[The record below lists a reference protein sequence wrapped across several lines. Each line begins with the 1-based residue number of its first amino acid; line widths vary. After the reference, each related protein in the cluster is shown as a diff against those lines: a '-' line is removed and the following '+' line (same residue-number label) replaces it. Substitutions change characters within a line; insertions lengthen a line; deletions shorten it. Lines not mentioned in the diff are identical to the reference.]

1 MSSYYVRIKPQLNGT
16 NAIHKDDCPFLPS
29 IENRIY
35 LGEFNNCHDAVRK
48 AEMYF
53 PQASGCSFC
62 LTEHTYTREK
72 VIHDW
77 GVTFY
82 VNVFTIQIT

>member
-35 LGEFNNCHDAVRK
+35 LGEFNNCTDAVRE
-48 AEMYF
+48 ARMNF
-53 PQASGCSFC
+53 PQVSGCPFC
-62 LTEHTYTREK
+62 STECPYTKEK

-77 GVTFY
+77 GVLFY
-82 VNVFTIQIT
+82 VNVFTI